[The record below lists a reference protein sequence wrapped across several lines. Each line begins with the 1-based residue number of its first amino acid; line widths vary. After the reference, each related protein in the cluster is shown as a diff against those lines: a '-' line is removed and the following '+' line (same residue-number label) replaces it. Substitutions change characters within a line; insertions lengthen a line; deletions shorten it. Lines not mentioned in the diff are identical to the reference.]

1 MSRALFGALGVAAV
15 LGACGEKPQQVTGS
29 TVKRSD
35 TPAYGGVQAPYAATG
50 WKAGDSASWEE
61 QMRLRVQNQNEYTR
75 VK

>member
-1 MSRALFGALGVAAV
+1 MSRALLAALGVVTV

-35 TPAYGGVQAPYAATG
+35 TPAYGGVQAPYAASG
-50 WKAGDSASWEE
+50 WKAGDSGSWEE
-61 QMRLRVQNQNEYTR
+61 QMRVRVQNQNEYIR